1 MFTGLIQDMGKIESI
16 DRRGEGMGLTISTQL
31 DLSNAKIGDSISV
44 DGVCLTITKLSG
56 RTFHAEVSPET
67 LRRTT
72 LSTARGGQPVN
83 LEGALKMSDPLGGH
97 LVAGHVDGTGEI
109 IEIVAQGN
117 SIRYRF
123 WAPAE
128 ISRFLIEK
136 GSVAVDGISLTVME
150 CQGQEFSVSVIP
162 HTAGATTLGRKKS
175 GDRVNLENDMIAK
188 YVEKFVHA
196 REDLAG
202 EESRIDYA
210 FLAKHGF
217 VK

>member
-1 MFTGLIQDMGKIESI
+1 MFTGLIQDIGKIESI
-16 DRRGEGMGLTISTQL
+16 DRRGEGIGLTISTQL
-31 DLSNAKIGDSISV
+31 DLSHAKIGDSISV
-44 DGVCLTITKLSG
+44 DGVCLTIIKVSG

-83 LEGALKMSDPLGGH
+83 LETALKMSDPLGGH
-97 LVAGHVDGTGEI
+97 LVSGHVDGTGEI
-109 IEIVAQGN
+109 IEIVAEGN

-123 WAPAE
+123 WVPGE

-150 CQGQEFSVSVIP
+150 SQGQEFSVSVIP
-162 HTAGATTLGRKKS
+162 HTAETTTLGRKKS

-196 REDLAG
+196 REDPAG
-202 EESRIDYA
+202 EKSRVDYA